1 MHPPILPN
9 PSGEGLQLYRKSRS
23 QFETT
28 KAEGNE
34 VNNLGMDF
42 FFLLSMEFLFLSFS
56 FSISEIYT
64 NLEMCYNGAIFSL
77 AFPFLCLWVIDFMI
91 LE

>member
-28 KAEGNE
+28 EAEGNE

-42 FFLLSMEFLFLSFS
+42 FPSFYGFFFSFLS
-56 FSISEIYT
+56 
-64 NLEMCYNGAIFSL
+64 L
-77 AFPFLCLWVIDFMI
+77 FPFLKYI
-91 LE
+91 LILRCATLGISFPWPFPFCVYG